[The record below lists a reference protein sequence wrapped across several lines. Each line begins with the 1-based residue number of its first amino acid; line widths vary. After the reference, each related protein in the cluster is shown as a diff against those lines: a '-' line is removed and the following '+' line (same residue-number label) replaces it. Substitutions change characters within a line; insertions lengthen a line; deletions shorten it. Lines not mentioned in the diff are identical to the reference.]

1 MVPSPPPRLPVAQG
15 AFFRSY
21 PRRAAK
27 GASLK
32 RVLLSR
38 EWKGGSAPPQGVQWL
53 VPFQSPCE
61 SGVAGCCQGRRRVS
75 GPLWLGRKPRFWGLQ
90 VSKDWRAGREMQID
104 F

>member
-38 EWKGGSAPPQGVQWL
+38 EWKGGSARAQGVRCWFHFSLPAKAVWL
-53 VPFQSPCE
+53 
-61 SGVAGCCQGRRRVS
+61 GAARAGPGCQGPS
-75 GPLWLGRKPRFWGLQ
+75 G
-90 VSKDWRAGREMQID
+90 
-104 F
+104 